1 MLIISTIKKEL
12 DLYLCVMDEKPIL
25 VVLVDI
31 LSMTPRNVLK
41 DSGTFD
47 FEFII
52 LRSVL
57 ELKKYDT
64 LHYVSEGQTLTL

>member
-1 MLIISTIKKEL
+1 
-12 DLYLCVMDEKPIL
+12 MDEKPIL